1 MFTLSNDLIF
11 SNFLDT
17 AEPTNYDILWL
28 FFWIINIF
36 ITKSRNMNGL
46 FLDIVKS
53 CGSQPVIMIYWTRVK
68 NKDFA
73 QFLTDKIF

>member
-1 MFTLSNDLIF
+1 
-11 SNFLDT
+11 
-17 AEPTNYDILWL
+17 
-28 FFWIINIF
+28 
-36 ITKSRNMNGL
+36 MNGL

-53 CGSQPVIMIYWTRVK
+53 CGSRPVIMIYWTRVK